1 MDNFIDI
8 FGFDPLLPESDKFE
22 YFSIFSILSQKINNS
37 LNKNDLEIFSTG
49 KSKGVDAIAVAINE
63 KTIFS
68 SDELDSF
75 DNQSLIVDFY
85 FFQSKTS
92 SNFSDSELGNFL
104 DVVIDFFQDN
114 PQYNIAEFNEY
125 REIYKKIKESF
136 GKIRGIN
143 LNCLYTTLGP
153 EQEKN
158 TSINSTIEIKR
169 KLLILLNILIGNS
182 MEILN

>member
-125 REIYKKIKESF
+125 REIY
-136 GKIRGIN
+136 N
-143 LNCLYTTLGP
+143 VL
-153 EQEKN
+153 
-158 TSINSTIEIKR
+158 
-169 KLLILLNILIGNS
+169 
-182 MEILN
+182 

>member
-1 MDNFIDI
+1 LDNFIDI

-125 REIYKKIKESF
+125 REIYNVP
-136 GKIRGIN
+136 IN
-143 LNCLYTTLGP
+143 LDNPYRWISD
-153 EQEKN
+153 EQEYCNHPK
-158 TSINSTIEIKR
+158 IIVK
-169 KLLILLNILIGNS
+169 
-182 MEILN
+182 